1 MNAPRDFDPFTALA
15 ADDVLVTPDP
25 GFARRLRSRLERGLD
40 LPEGVTMATDVL
52 PETSATTTPSVVER
66 PGALPYLTVADPAA
80 AIEWYVSNLGAEMR
94 GDPIVMDDGRIGHAE
109 LLLGGGVIYLAAE
122 FPDLGLKAP
131 APQSV
136 SVSLMLAVP
145 DTDAAVRRSAA
156 GGATVQRE
164 PYEGYGTRTGTI
176 IDPFGH
182 RWMLTGPSQESTTA
196 TGNPVEQIHHGD
208 LGYCSL
214 WTTDVGRAARFYASV
229 LGWEFDQATGQV
241 TNLSHR
247 LGIYSVPDNPTML
260 CAYAVDDIDSA
271 RADIVAAGGTPAT
284 LQQFPF
290 GTLLDA
296 TDNQGVAFAVY
307 QPVVDDPRPPVNG
320 TGHGELTYMTHF
332 TPDSARWR
340 EFYGQVLRWSFTGGR
355 IDDGWEVDDGRP
367 MTGVAGGQERSLSV
381 PMWVVDD
388 IEVAVE
394 RVRAGGGIVVSG
406 PEQQPYATS
415 AECLD
420 DQGSPFWLAQY

>member
-1 MNAPRDFDPFTALA
+1 
-15 ADDVLVTPDP
+15 
-25 GFARRLRSRLERGLD
+25 
-40 LPEGVTMATDVL
+40 
-52 PETSATTTPSVVER
+52 
-66 PGALPYLTVADPAA
+66 
-80 AIEWYVSNLGAEMR
+80 
-94 GDPIVMDDGRIGHAE
+94 MDDGKIGHAE
-109 LLLGGGVIYLAAE
+109 LLIGGGVIYLAGE
-122 FPDLGLKAP
+122 FADLGLKAP

-145 DTDAAVRRSAA
+145 DTDDAVRQSAA

-164 PYEGYGTRTGTI
+164 PYEGYGSRTGTI

-182 RWMLTGPSQESTTA
+182 RWMLTGPSTA
-196 TGNPVEQIHHGD
+196 NTGQTGSPTEQIHHGD

-214 WTTDVGRAARFYASV
+214 WTPDVDRAARFYGSV
-229 LGWEFDQATGQV
+229 LGWEFDPATGQV

-247 LGIYSVPDNPTML
+247 LGIYSVPGDPTML

-271 RADIVAAGGTPAT
+271 RAEIAAAGGTAGDV
-284 LQQFPF
+284 QQFPF
-290 GTLLDA
+290 GELLDA

-307 QPVVDDPRPPVNG
+307 RPTVDDPRPPING

-340 EFYGQVLRWSFTGGR
+340 EFYGHVLRWSFTGGR
-355 IDDGWEVDDGRP
+355 IDDGWEVADGRP
-367 MTGVAGGQERSLSV
+367 MTGIAGGQDRSLSV

-394 RVRAGGGIVVSG
+394 RVRAAGGMVISG
-406 PEQQPYATS
+406 PEQQSYATS